1 MDRWC
6 LRRNDTAHLPFFT
19 TSGKCNATIRVA
31 SLCPLVNSIVY
42 WDTRLCCFS
51 FLVCVH
57 TLRVVFVR
65 AFLVR
70 DRPLES
76 THSTRQTIR
85 RHTVR
90 FYTPSSKQ
98 LANMAQAQAPSL
110 RDNCPETTFDDAP
123 PRFAATESDAI

>member
-1 MDRWC
+1 MCRTALGRVSGGCKQGLDKGESAAVNMQGHAAKTRARAGARA
-6 LRRNDTAHLPFFT
+6 RRRGAAGEEQVL
-19 TSGKCNATIRVA
+19 VA

-76 THSTRQTIR
+76 TRSTRQTVLLPHHDLSHVIG
-85 RHTVR
+85 VG
-90 FYTPSSKQ
+90 
-98 LANMAQAQAPSL
+98 
-110 RDNCPETTFDDAP
+110 
-123 PRFAATESDAI
+123 